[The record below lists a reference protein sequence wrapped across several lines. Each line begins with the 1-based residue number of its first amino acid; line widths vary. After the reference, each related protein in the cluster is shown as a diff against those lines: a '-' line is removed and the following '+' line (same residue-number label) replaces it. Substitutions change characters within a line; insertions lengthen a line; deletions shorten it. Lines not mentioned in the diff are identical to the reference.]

1 MVETLEDIR
10 RVLQAHRQTLR
21 ERYGIELIGLFGS
34 WVRGEERPE
43 SDIDVLVAFT
53 RPVSLLELVA
63 AELFLSDL
71 LGKRVDLVPRGNLR
85 PELSAQILNKTV
97 PL

>member
-1 MVETLEDIR
+1 MVKTLEDIR

-53 RPVSLLELVA
+53 RPISLLELVA
-63 AELFLSDL
+63 AELFLSDQ
-71 LGKRVDLVPRGNLR
+71 LGKKVDLVPRRNLR
-85 PELSAQILNKTV
+85 PELSAQILNETI

>member
-1 MVETLEDIR
+1 MVKTLEDIR

-53 RPVSLLELVA
+53 RPVSLLELIA

-71 LGKRVDLVPRGNLR
+71 LAKKVDLVPRRNLR
-85 PELSAQILNKTV
+85 PELSAQILNETV

>member
-85 PELSAQILNKTV
+85 PELSTQILNKTV

>member
-1 MVETLEDIR
+1 M
-10 RVLQAHRQTLR
+10 
-21 ERYGIELIGLFGS
+21 
-34 WVRGEERPE
+34 
-43 SDIDVLVAFT
+43 LVAFT

-71 LGKRVDLVPRGNLR
+71 LGKKVDLVPRRNLR
-85 PELSAQILNKTV
+85 PELSAQILNETV

>member
-1 MVETLEDIR
+1 MVKTLEDIR

-63 AELFLSDL
+63 AELLLSDQ
-71 LGKRVDLVPRGNLR
+71 LGKKVDLVPRRNLR
-85 PELSAQILNKTV
+85 PELSAQILNETI